1 MSGQLGLDPVVE
13 AVYRAMLAHPDD
25 SVGEMAER
33 LSMPVE
39 TVRGALDTLSE
50 LTLVRVGEDTGSSPR
65 AVSPP
70 LAMQI
75 LLARQEAEI
84 AARKQR
90 LEATRAAAAE
100 LIADY
105 AHLQDLEPGLGLQY
119 IEGVEAIRDHLEML
133 NSQVRNEFLTF
144 APGGPQTPAN
154 MKASQPLNLLLL
166 ERGVQM
172 RTVYL
177 DSIRRDAPTMDHAR
191 WLEEHGAHVRT
202 VPGLPN
208 RMIIIDR
215 RVALVAARAGD
226 TAAGAYI
233 VSGPGLL
240 TMLLSLFDYVW
251 ADASP
256 LGEPARPTP
265 TGLTRAQEEALRLM
279 AQGRTDESIATSLGV
294 SVRTARRL
302 TGSVISSLDARSRF
316 QAGVRAVR
324 RGYLSAHEE

>member
-1 MSGQLGLDPVVE
+1 MSGQLGLDPVLE
-13 AVYRAMLAHPDD
+13 AVYRSMLAHPDD
-25 SVGEMAER
+25 SVVETAER
-33 LSMPVE
+33 LSMPVD

-50 LTLVRVGEDTGSSPR
+50 LTLVRVSEEIGAPSR

-84 AARKQR
+84 AAQQQR

-105 AHLQDLEPGLGLQY
+105 AYLQDLAPGLGLQY
-119 IEGVEAIRDHLEML
+119 VEGVEAIRDHLEML
-133 NSQVRNEFLTF
+133 NSQVQNEFLTF

-154 MKASQPLNLLLL
+154 MKASRPLNLLLL

-172 RTVYL
+172 RTVYV
-177 DSIRRDAPTMDHAR
+177 DSIRRDTATMDHAR
-191 WLEEHGAHVRT
+191 WLEERGARIRT
-202 VPGLPN
+202 APSLPN
-208 RMIIIDR
+208 RMIIIDQ
-215 RVALVAARAGD
+215 RVALVAAKAGD

-240 TMLLSLFDYVW
+240 TMLVTLFECVW

-256 LGEPARPTP
+256 LGEPHRPTP
-265 TGLTRAQEEALRLM
+265 TGLTRAQEEALHLM
-279 AQGRTDESIATSLGV
+279 AQGRTDESIAKNLGV

-302 TGSVISSLDARSRF
+302 TSTVISSLDARSRF
-316 QAGVRAVR
+316 QAGVRAVQ
-324 RGYLSAHEE
+324 RGYLSQDEE

>member
-1 MSGQLGLDPVVE
+1 MSGHLGLDPAVE

-25 SVGEMAER
+25 SVVETAER

-50 LTLVRVGEDTGSSPR
+50 LTLVRVSEDSGSSPR

-84 AARKQR
+84 AAQRQR

-105 AHLQDLEPGLGLQY
+105 AYLQDLAPGLGLQY
-119 IEGVEAIRDHLEML
+119 IESVEAIRDHLEML
-133 NSQVRNEFLTF
+133 NSQVRKEFLTF

-172 RTVYL
+172 RTVYV
-177 DSIRRDAPTMDHAR
+177 DSIRKDAATMHHAR
-191 WLEEHGAHVRT
+191 WLEERGARVRT
-202 VPGLPN
+202 VPSLPN
-208 RMIIIDR
+208 RMIVIDR
-215 RVALVAARAGD
+215 RVALVAADAED

-240 TMLLSLFDYVW
+240 TMLVRLFEYVW

-256 LGEPARPTP
+256 LGEPPRPSP
-265 TGLTRAQEEALRLM
+265 TGLTRTQEEALRLM
-279 AQGRTDESIATSLGV
+279 AQGRTDESIAKSLGV

-302 TGSVISSLDARSRF
+302 VGTVITSLDARSRF
-316 QAGVRAVR
+316 QAGVRAVQ
-324 RGYLSAHEE
+324 RGYLSQNEE